1 MCGEIT
7 IALLQRQ
14 SLRQRVS
21 PVPVDGLVF
30 GRDVT
35 RVPHQ
40 VLPCRR
46 HLLLRPADLLLVA
59 LLRVRVGYM
68 LNFLECVDDRLERKG
83 CTINQLHSGTRLN
96 TLYQIHIDLFP
107 NGHIQI
113 HNFQIVKYKYT
124 LQNTDTFISQWP
136 NTNEIY
142 TTILR
147 LSKYKV

>member
-1 MCGEIT
+1 MCVKNYSFGEPWLNVLEVWYVCGENT

-14 SLRQRVS
+14 SLRQKVS

-83 CTINQLHSGTRLN
+83 CTINQLHSGTRL
-96 TLYQIHIDLFP
+96 
-107 NGHIQI
+107 
-113 HNFQIVKYKYT
+113 KYT
-124 LQNTDTFISQWP
+124 LPNTDTFISQWP

-147 LSKYKV
+147 LSKYKVWQI